1 MARDLHGG
9 DNELMGSSPAA
20 ALPSLVAGWM
30 AWTGAEYAV
39 HRGVFHGPDLPI
51 VANEHTAHHRD
62 PLATNPWARALGHAA
77 VAVASIAPGAALRQR
92 NLTAAGIAF
101 AAGYSRY
108 ELLHF
113 GLHHRPEQADQV
125 LRRHHDRHHRGGPRR
140 NFGVTT
146 TFWDRVFGTL
156 DPT

>member
-1 MARDLHGG
+1 MPVSAL
-9 DNELMGSSPAA
+9 LTS
-20 ALPSLVAGWM
+20 LPSAVAGWA

-39 HRGVFHGPDLPI
+39 HRAVFHGPDLPI

-62 PLATNPWARALGHAA
+62 PLATNPALRTIGHLA
-77 VAVASIAPGAALRQR
+77 VAAAAIGPGMAARRPHLTMAGAA
-92 NLTAAGIAF
+92 F
-101 AAGYSRY
+101 AVGYSHY
-108 ELLHF
+108 ELFHF
-113 GLHHRPEQADQV
+113 GLHHRPEQANQA